1 MSWSW
6 AVAAGVVLGVVYTLS
21 PLAVLCTA
29 AVVLVTRWAAKGLTG
44 RERAWFLTLFII
56 AILSRYLV
64 VAVLFLIG
72 DESKPYAV
80 FFGDEWIFKS
90 RPIWLRNVGL
100 GVPISAADFIY
111 AYDPT
116 GMSGHIYALALL
128 QAIVGDA
135 PYGVHIFNIALYVA
149 AVAILY
155 RLVRPAF
162 GALVAFGGSAVLLA
176 LPSLFAWSVSALKEP
191 IYVLTAVIEL
201 LLVLTVARAPRLAW
215 RVVAAAALAPVA
227 LAMEELRNGTLVIA
241 AFGAVAGWAGA
252 WTVKRPVRIAMAAA
266 TVPVVLVLLLAQ
278 APVYARL
285 MDFSRELMR
294 YHAGHVMTPGVS
306 YRIIDPM
313 YYGSRSA
320 EVRNAG
326 WREVLRYMLRA
337 PIAYVVEPS
346 PRNIQSRQL
355 WLYLP
360 EHFLW
365 LVLIGLVPFG
375 LLPAFQ
381 RDRLLAA
388 VLLAH
393 AVAIVMMVALTSGN
407 IGTLIRHR
415 GLSLPYLVW
424 FSMLGAA
431 ALFAR
436 AAATR
441 PAEGSVTDGHR

>member
-1 MSWSW
+1 MSWAW
-6 AVAAGVVLGVVYTLS
+6 AVAAGVVLGIAYTLS
-21 PLAVLCTA
+21 PLTVLCTA
-29 AVVLVTRWAAKGLTG
+29 AVVLITRWAANGLTG
-44 RERAWFLTLFII
+44 RERAWFLTVFIL

-100 GVPISAADFIY
+100 GIPISAADFIY

-116 GMSGHIYALALL
+116 GMSGHLYALALL

-149 AVAILY
+149 AVAILH
-155 RLVRPAF
+155 RLVRPSF
-162 GALVAFGGSAVLLA
+162 GPLVAFGGSTVLLM

-191 IYVLTAVIEL
+191 IYILTAVIEL
-201 LLVLTVARAPRLAW
+201 LLVLAVARAPRAVW
-215 RVVAAAALAPVA
+215 RITAAAAFVVAAV
-227 LAMEELRNGTLVIA
+227 AMEELRNGTLVIA

-252 WTVKRPVRIAMAAA
+252 WTAKRPVRIAMAAA
-266 TVPVVLVLLLAQ
+266 TVPIALAFLLALT
-278 APVYARL
+278 PVYGRL
-285 MDFSRELMR
+285 MDFSRGLMR

-306 YRIIDPM
+306 YKIIDPL
-313 YYGSRSA
+313 YYSSRSA
-320 EVRNAG
+320 EVRNASG
-326 WREVLRYMLRA
+326 REVLQYMVRA

-346 PRNIQSRQL
+346 PHNIQSPQL
-355 WLYLP
+355 WAYLP

-365 LVLIGLVPFG
+365 LVLIALAPFG
-375 LLPAFQ
+375 LLPALR

-393 AVAIVMMVALTSGN
+393 GVAIVMMVALTSGN

-441 PAEGSVTDGHR
+441 PAEGAVTDGHR

>member
-1 MSWSW
+1 
-6 AVAAGVVLGVVYTLS
+6 
-21 PLAVLCTA
+21 
-29 AVVLVTRWAAKGLTG
+29 
-44 RERAWFLTLFII
+44 
-56 AILSRYLV
+56 
-64 VAVLFLIG
+64 
-72 DESKPYAV
+72 
-80 FFGDEWIFKS
+80 
-90 RPIWLRNVGL
+90 
-100 GVPISAADFIY
+100 
-111 AYDPT
+111 
-116 GMSGHIYALALL
+116 
-128 QAIVGDA
+128 
-135 PYGVHIFNIALYVA
+135 
-149 AVAILY
+149 
-155 RLVRPAF
+155 
-162 GALVAFGGSAVLLA
+162 
-176 LPSLFAWSVSALKEP
+176 
-191 IYVLTAVIEL
+191 
-201 LLVLTVARAPRLAW
+201 
-215 RVVAAAALAPVA
+215 
-227 LAMEELRNGTLVIA
+227 
-241 AFGAVAGWAGA
+241 
-252 WTVKRPVRIAMAAA
+252 MAAA